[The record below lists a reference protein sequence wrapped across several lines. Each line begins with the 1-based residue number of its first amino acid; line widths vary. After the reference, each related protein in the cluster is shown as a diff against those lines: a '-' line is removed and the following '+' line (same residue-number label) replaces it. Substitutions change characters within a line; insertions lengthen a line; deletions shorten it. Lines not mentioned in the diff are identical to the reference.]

1 MVPPDSHEEPSE
13 ERPED
18 EFQRLLRQ
26 LLSGDAAGLA
36 KASGLP
42 LDPAMLST
50 LFASVQ
56 QAATGDGIDWSQAL
70 TRAQQVAESHQVPLT
85 AEERERAEQAF
96 SISSL
101 WLTEATDFDTS
112 TDWQVVS
119 RREWATATL
128 PFWQQLSDPVA
139 SSVSDAL
146 LNTLQQNLPAELTAS
161 IGQAAGFMRRMAST
175 VFVVQLGQVVGQLAS
190 ETVSAN
196 EIGIPVVPDNTPALL
211 PQNIHDFSEGLEVPD
226 SEITIYLATR
236 ELAHVALFRHAPWLT
251 SELTSAITAYAGGIH
266 IDVTRIEALGGDIDP
281 TDPSSLKA
289 AIEAG
294 ALIPPRTEAQDAAL
308 ARIENLLTL
317 IEGWVDT
324 VTAQA
329 THRLPKQPAIAEAV
343 NRRRAIG
350 GPAEH
355 AFGTL
360 VGLEFRPRQ
369 LRRAAALWQAVTD
382 RLGSTARDAIW
393 QHPDLLPQPE
403 DLADPQAFIARSTQ
417 TPTSDFDRDLARLLD
432 GELPE
437 PGEDPDEPEAPEA

>member
-1 MVPPDSHEEPSE
+1 MVPLDSPEDSSAEH
-13 ERPED
+13 PED

-26 LLSGDAAGLA
+26 LLSGDAEGLA
-36 KASGLP
+36 QASGLP
-42 LDPAMLST
+42 LNPAMLSG

-56 QAATGDGIDWSQAL
+56 HAAASGDDIDWSQAL
-70 TRAQQVAESHQVPLT
+70 TRAQQVAESQQVPLT
-85 AEERERAEQAF
+85 SEERERAEQAF

-128 PFWQQLSDPVA
+128 PFWQRLSEPVA
-139 SSVSDAL
+139 ASVSDAL
-146 LNTLQQNLPAELTAS
+146 LNTLQQNLPDELSAS
-161 IGQAAGFMRRMAST
+161 LGQAAGFMRRMAST

-251 SELTSAITAYAGGIH
+251 SELTSAITAYASGIH

-324 VTAQA
+324 VTTQA
-329 THRLPKQPAIAEAV
+329 THRLPKQSAITEAV

-355 AFGTL
+355 AFSTL

-382 RLGSTARDAIW
+382 QLGSTARDAIW

-403 DLADPQAFIARSTQ
+403 DLDDPQAFIARSTQ
-417 TPTSDFDRDLARLLD
+417 APTSDFDRDLARLLD

-437 PGEDPDEPEAPEA
+437 PGDESDAPDA